1 MSKTNFTFGTKLKF
15 RDELEHGTQ
24 DEVNRFISYRGT
36 FQGKV
41 MFLVGM
47 GPNAFAVV
55 PELGSMNFEFIS
67 GHPSTLFT
75 PTK

>member
-1 MSKTNFTFGTKLKF
+1 MSETNFTFGTELKF

-24 DEVNRFISYRGT
+24 DEVNRFRSYRST

-47 GPNAFAVV
+47 GPNSFAVV
-55 PELGSMNFEFIS
+55 PALGSMNFEFIS
-67 GHPSTLFT
+67 GHPSALFT